1 MSALLIAALALTP
14 AIVAPPPPGMAV
26 RMAGIEL
33 AQLSFHSR
41 MVIRVETARITA
53 VPLRQASR
61 EKKGPKCL
69 SMADIA
75 GAAIVA
81 PGSVDLVMRGGAR
94 LRARFASTCPALDYY
109 SGFYIAPPGDARI
122 CAGRDVVRDR
132 AGGECA
138 INRFRRLVPA
148 DAP

>member
-1 MSALLIAALALTP
+1 MSLLLIAALALAP
-14 AIVAPPPPGMAV
+14 AFVASSPPAAV

-53 VPLRQASR
+53 VPLRQAFR

-81 PGSVDLVMRGGAR
+81 PGSVDLAMRGGAR
-94 LRARFASTCPALDYY
+94 IRARFAATCPALDYY

-148 DAP
+148 GAP